1 MRGLRGRSLGLA
13 CAGIATVTSVVG
25 TSCSSTRSTSTTAG
39 ARLEVVAAENTWGSI
54 AAQLGGDRARVR
66 SLITNPHT
74 DPHDYEPTPADGR
87 AVAGAR
93 YVIVN
98 GVGYDAWASKM
109 VDANPRPGR
118 RVLDVGALVGVKAG
132 ANPHRWYSPPDVHAV
147 VERIT
152 SDYKRLDA
160 ADAAYFDRKKTA
172 FDTALAGYTS
182 LIADIRSRYART
194 PVGAS
199 ESIFSPLAEAL
210 DLDLRTPAA
219 FLAAISEGSE
229 PTAADKTTVDAQIRT
244 RQIKVYVFNS
254 QNATPDVRAQVDAA
268 RAAGIPVVAVTETLT
283 PANASFQSWQVTQLR
298 ALQAALATGTR
309 R

>member
-1 MRGLRGRSLGLA
+1 MEA
-13 CAGIATVTSVVG
+13 
-25 TSCSSTRSTSTTAG
+25 
-39 ARLEVVAAENTWGSI
+39 
-54 AAQLGGDRARVR
+54 
-66 SLITNPHT
+66 
-74 DPHDYEPTPADGR
+74 
-87 AVAGAR
+87 
-93 YVIVN
+93 
-98 GVGYDAWASKM
+98 
-109 VDANPRPGR
+109 PGR
-118 RVLDVGALVGVKAG
+118 RWPRDL
-132 ANPHRWYSPPDVHAV
+132 PDA
-147 VERIT
+147 R
-152 SDYKRLDA
+152 
-160 ADAAYFDRKKTA
+160 AYFVVRRIEPGQRLTTEA
-172 FDTALAGYTS
+172 ARAIAGHYTS

-283 PANASFQSWQVTQLR
+283 PANASFQEWQVTQLR